1 MISVNMNPT
10 EGLLRSAVF
19 CAVLCL
25 ILPALISVAPA
36 RAQVELFSGT
46 ENLVTLEADNASL
59 TSVFQILTEKS
70 GWNIVTGPSVEGRRI
85 SIRVID
91 VPVGE
96 AFDLVVK
103 ASGLAYEKIGSS
115 ILVEDPENLGEE
127 ASLQSFVVKLNYAD
141 AGEVKETLQDLAP
154 FVNADVGGNQL
165 IIIAGP
171 RVKGEILDVIAEID
185 QPAVQVMLQAK
196 LIEVSVDDVIQM
208 GIDWDKLNSV
218 TNIIVEGE
226 PAPNDPNSFPEKMP
240 YEIRDLTKST
250 LSRQLKAFEVVV
262 DFLINDGKAKL
273 LADTKLATMNN
284 RPATIHI
291 GDIVPYV
298 VTTYAAGAA
307 GVTEQAKIEKEK
319 VGIKLNITPHVSDDG
334 YITTTVEPEVSS
346 IIGFVGPNDEI
357 PWVKTRKA
365 STMVR
370 VKDGET
376 IIIAGL
382 LNEEKTTQIS
392 KFPIL
397 GHIPILGKLFQHTY
411 INNKKTDLIVEIT
424 PQIIDG

>member
-1 MISVNMNPT
+1 MRSVNV
-10 EGLLRSAVF
+10 RSAKGLMQSVIFSVMLSSVF
-19 CAVLCL
+19 LVL
-25 ILPALISVAPA
+25 IGISPA
-36 RAQVELFSGT
+36 RAQVELFSGD

-91 VPVGE
+91 VPVNE

-141 AGEVKETLQDLAP
+141 ASEVKETLQDLAP

-171 RVKGEILDVIAEID
+171 RVKGEILEVIAQID

-196 LIEVSVDDVIQM
+196 LIEVSVDDIIQM

-226 PAPNDPNSFPEKMP
+226 PDPPRPQELGRAGESAPS
-240 YEIRDLTKST
+240 
-250 LSRQLKAFEVVV
+250 Q
-262 DFLINDGKAKL
+262 G
-273 LADTKLATMNN
+273 
-284 RPATIHI
+284 
-291 GDIVPYV
+291 
-298 VTTYAAGAA
+298 
-307 GVTEQAKIEKEK
+307 
-319 VGIKLNITPHVSDDG
+319 
-334 YITTTVEPEVSS
+334 EPEVE
-346 IIGFVGPNDEI
+346 GHLAAAGPE
-357 PWVKTRKA
+357 P
-365 STMVR
+365 R
-370 VKDGET
+370 V
-376 IIIAGL
+376 
-382 LNEEKTTQIS
+382 
-392 KFPIL
+392 
-397 GHIPILGKLFQHTY
+397 
-411 INNKKTDLIVEIT
+411 
-424 PQIIDG
+424 